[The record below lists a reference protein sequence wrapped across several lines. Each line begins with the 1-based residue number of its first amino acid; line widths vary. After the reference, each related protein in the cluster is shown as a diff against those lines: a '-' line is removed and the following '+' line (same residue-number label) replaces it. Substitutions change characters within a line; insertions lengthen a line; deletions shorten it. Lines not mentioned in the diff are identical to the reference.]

1 MKISALKS
9 EIFLISLAIFC
20 LKLCHLDWR
29 TTKIIFNVVDTKH
42 RHLVFDNFHPCWV
55 IVYSIGKLAGAYF
68 FGKLTQSLNYFK
80 IMRYICLTYL
90 VSSFLILIVLVSGQ
104 DFYASY
110 KMLYFIRFLTA
121 LPYYVLP
128 ILSAMYLFD
137 RYPPSQHILIAVS
150 IIFAFFFSGLVFRLL
165 ISNFSDKYMIIYCV
179 FAAIIPCSVFRIYT
193 YVEKYAVQ
201 YSSHSKKIEK
211 SSPLSFVEK
220 LNCAFIAVGWSLSNS
235 YGHYFLVPYAKNI
248 CIINIYPIGGLSM
261 RYFGQIF
268 GALLAIPICRK
279 FGALKTL
286 NVSLCCLF
294 VFGVSIA
301 CVGLTKQ
308 IFFLAHSVFGF
319 LSVSV
324 YVSILVVLYSYYYN
338 PSNLFAVVFLFAVG
352 ASTTMLICFGVSA
365 FLSPTD
371 FLFAGKFVLIACGL
385 LCFIG
390 ANATQS
396 QKKAIMYD
404 KKLAA

>member
-20 LKLCHLDWR
+20 LKFGNLDWR
-29 TTKIIFNVVDTKH
+29 PSKIIFNVVDTKH
-42 RHLVFDNFHPCWV
+42 RYLVFDNFYPCWF
-55 IVYSIGKLAGAYF
+55 IAGSIGKLVGAYF

-110 KMLYFIRFLTA
+110 KMLYFLRFLTA

-137 RYPPSQHILIAVS
+137 RYPASQHILIGAS
-150 IIFAFFFSGLVFRLL
+150 IIFAFFFSGIVFRLL
-165 ISNFSDKYMIIYCV
+165 INSFANHYIIIYCV
-179 FAAIIPCSVFRIYT
+179 FVAIIPYSVFRIYT

-201 YSSHSKKIEK
+201 YPSHSKKIEK

-220 LNCAFIAVGWSLSNS
+220 LNCTFIAVGWSLSNS
-235 YGHYFLVPYAKNI
+235 YRKYFLISYAKNV
-248 CIINIYPIGGLSM
+248 CIINIYPFGGLST

-268 GALLAIPICRK
+268 GALLAVPICRK

-301 CVGLTKQ
+301 CVGLTKE

-319 LSVSV
+319 LSVSI

-338 PSNLFAVVFLFAVG
+338 ASSLFAVLFLFAVG
-352 ASTTMLICFGVSA
+352 SSTTVLICFGVSA
-365 FLSPTD
+365 FLKPTD
-371 FLFAGKFVLIACGL
+371 FLYAGMFVLIACGL